1 MRLILGSPGGG
12 MSLNQTI
19 YMTICPLH
27 VTCALDGLELEVFIT
42 IRLVGVLCKSIFIS
56 SFTVSPT
63 SGPSWRDS
71 ARLAVRRNA
80 DRADIS
86 T

>member
-1 MRLILGSPGGG
+1 

-19 YMTICPLH
+19 KMTICPLH
-27 VTCALDGLELEVFIT
+27 VTCTLSGPELEVFIA
-42 IRLVGVLCKSIFIS
+42 IRLDVLCKSIFIS
-56 SFTVSPT
+56 SFTMLPT

-71 ARLAVRRNA
+71 ARLAVMRNA